1 MLLNT
6 LHPTQH
12 SDRIL
17 NRTGIGMSP
26 VQGPEMLTGTTDPRL
41 STPSSAGDEH
51 ELERVRSDYASQAEP
66 LGSMPPPSS
75 LKGIAKTALALLR
88 GKQPTVLLDKLG
100 ERLAFERTGSRLYEA
115 LLAKHDAFGSWD
127 GGPTRAELSSLHDD
141 ELRHFQLLTAVVE
154 SLGADPTVMTPSAD
168 LAAVESCGLLQVLTD
183 SRTNLVQGLHAIL
196 VAELADRDGWQAL
209 SELTRALGM
218 DELAKQF
225 QSALLDE
232 DRHLATVRSWVLQT
246 TEQLAQGDLQSAAR

>member
-6 LHPTQH
+6 SKATHD

-26 VQGPEMLTGTTDPRL
+26 VQGPEMLNGTADPRL
-41 STPSSAGDEH
+41 SAPSSAGDEH

-75 LKGIAKTALALLR
+75 LKGIAKTALALLK

-115 LLAKHDAFGSWD
+115 LLAKHDAFGSWE
-127 GGPTRAELSSLHDD
+127 GGPTRAALAAIHDD

-183 SRTNLVQGLHAIL
+183 SRTNLMQGLHAIL

-209 SELTRALGM
+209 CELARVLGM
-218 DELAKQF
+218 DELARQF
-225 QSALLDE
+225 QSALMDE
-232 DRHLATVRSWVLQT
+232 ERHLAAVRSWVLQT
-246 TEQLAQGDLQSAAR
+246 TERLAQGELRSAT